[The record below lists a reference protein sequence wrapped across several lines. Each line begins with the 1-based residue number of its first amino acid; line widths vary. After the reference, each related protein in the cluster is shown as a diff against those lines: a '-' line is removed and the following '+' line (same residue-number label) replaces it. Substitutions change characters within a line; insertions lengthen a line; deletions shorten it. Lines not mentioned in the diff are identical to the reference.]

1 MKNTLLT
8 AGMIAGAMALLG
20 LPGMARAEF
29 ITGAELAKACAPT
42 TREAASCN
50 AFIAGALDEVE
61 ATPELKARIC
71 LPPGTKLGVLRQSV
85 SSFVQERPDAAR
97 GSAVALV
104 NAMVTSHFPCKS

>member
-1 MKNTLLT
+1 ML
-8 AGMIAGAMALLG
+8 IAGVLLAALPLG
-20 LPGMARAEF
+20 AHAEF
-29 ITGAELAKACAPT
+29 ITGVELAKACAPS

-71 LPPGTKLGVLRQSV
+71 LPPGTKLGVLRRRIA
-85 SSFVQERPDAAR
+85 SFVQERADATH

-104 NAMVTSHFPCKS
+104 NAMVTSHFPCKT